1 MNTDMPKPQ
10 DMDLLRVAMNAAGTV
25 GSWATGAEVIEV
37 VRAVHRA
44 GWLTTLRTGVTAD
57 GLAAAKSVTAEHAA
71 NVLAVLEAAGVVRTD
86 GDLVRLSEAFEALLT
101 DVNGRDLPVVL
112 DAVDVGIAQARQA
125 ARPTEARPEL
135 NSDQALVLAR
145 RWGAEPTAALQQL
158 AGQVWRTVPE
168 YRERLERGGPLLDV
182 GVGIGGELLTA
193 LLQFGDLR
201 AVGIEIVPAVAAEAQ
216 RRALRIGVADRVDIR
231 AMDAR
236 ALPDRSAFPVAYW
249 AQPFFPTEARAAT
262 LAAIFRALQPDGVL
276 LMQELFPPPAAP
288 SLRQLLDRLFY
299 QQQNMSWGRSA
310 EALADE
316 ATAAGFDRARIVDSA
331 LGRQIVVRKPRSDGN
346 EPATGPR
353 NRRSES

>member
-1 MNTDMPKPQ
+1 M
-10 DMDLLRVAMNAAGTV
+10 
-25 GSWATGAEVIEV
+25 
-37 VRAVHRA
+37 
-44 GWLTTLRTGVTAD
+44 
-57 GLAAAKSVTAEHAA
+57 
-71 NVLAVLEAAGVVRTD
+71 VRTD

-112 DAVDVGIAQARQA
+112 DAVNVDIAQARQP
-125 ARPTEARPEL
+125 ARPTEARPAL

-182 GVGIGGELLTA
+182 GVGIGGELLTG

-201 AVGIEIVPAVAAEAQ
+201 AVGIEIVPAVAVEAQ
-216 RRALRIGVADRVDIR
+216 RRALRIGVADRLDIR
-231 AMDAR
+231 AMDVR

-249 AQPFFPTEARAAT
+249 AQPFFPAEARAAT

-276 LMQELFPPPAAP
+276 LMQELFPPPPAAP

-299 QQQNMSWGRSA
+299 QQQTCRG
-310 EALADE
+310 
-316 ATAAGFDRARIVDSA
+316 
-331 LGRQIVVRKPRSDGN
+331 VVGS
-346 EPATGPR
+346 
-353 NRRSES
+353 